1 MLRFLIAALIL
12 VPVLELYLLVVIGRH
27 IGLVP
32 MLFLLVSSALVG
44 GVVARWKA
52 RQVFDGWREAV
63 ARGRMP
69 EEGLLSGALVLLGGA
84 LLIAPGIL
92 TDLAGVLLMLPPVRR
107 FVSKHARRSLER
119 RMRDGSL
126 RVTQVRVGV
135 STDFE
140 GDGPT
145 SFPGERPTS
154 FPRSE
159 SSHRGASG
167 EVDAEFT
174 TDDEPRG

>member
-1 MLRFLIAALIL
+1 MTRFLIAAFIL
-12 VPVLELYLLVVIGRH
+12 VPVLELYLLVVIGRQ

-32 MLFLLVSSALVG
+32 MLLLLVSSALVG

-63 ARGRMP
+63 SRGRMP

-92 TDLAGVLLMLPPVRR
+92 TDIAGALLMLPPVRR
-107 FVSKHARRSLER
+107 LVSKRARRSLER
-119 RMRDGSL
+119 HIRDGSL
-126 RVTQVRVGV
+126 RVTQVRVGMP
-135 STDFE
+135 TDFE
-140 GDGPT
+140 GDAPT
-145 SFPGERPTS
+145 PFPGERPMS

-159 SSHRGASG
+159 SGRRGTSG

-174 TDDEPRG
+174 TDAEPRG